1 MGTQK
6 ESAGQ
11 KQLDDQQSQ
20 LLKEQQDEYDKQ
32 KKELKQRQLDFI
44 GRLQGQA
51 STPAGASTGGNVPNV
66 SCGAAPNS
74 NLGNM
79 APFGISGLFTGSNTI
94 G

>member
-51 STPAGASTGGNVPNV
+51 STPAGAGPGGVPNV
-66 SCGAAPNS
+66 SAGGAAPNE